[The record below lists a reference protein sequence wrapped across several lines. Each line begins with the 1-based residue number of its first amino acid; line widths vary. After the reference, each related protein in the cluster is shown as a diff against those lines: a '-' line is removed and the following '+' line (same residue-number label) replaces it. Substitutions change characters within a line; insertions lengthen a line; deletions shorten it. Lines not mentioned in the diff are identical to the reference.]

1 MCRNRGS
8 VLERFR
14 VQAQRRERQ
23 KLRVEEFRGA
33 QNVQNRISLL
43 EESSRAGQ
51 IQVEFEDKDKDDI
64 QNVETYMTLGT

>member
-51 IQVEFEDKDKDDI
+51 IRVEFEDKDKDDI